1 MNTTKGYWHVEI
13 DPDSSTL
20 CTFNTP
26 VGRYRFKR
34 LPFLIVVSQDIFE
47 RRLDDI
53 YRNIPNV
60 TGIIDDII
68 VFGSTQEERDE
79 TFLNMLTATRVNNFS
94 LNSGKL
100 QFKQQSVDLESFSSD
115 LFLSTFI

>member
-34 LPFLIVVSQDIFE
+34 LPLGIVVSQDIFQ
-47 RRLDDI
+47 RGLDD
-53 YRNIPNV
+53 RNIPNV

-100 QFKQQSVDLESFSSD
+100 QFKQQSVDLESFSTD

>member
-13 DPDSSTL
+13 DPDSRTL

-26 VGRYRFKR
+26 VGRCRFKR
-34 LPFLIVVSQDIFE
+34 LPFLIVVSQDIFQ

-68 VFGSTQEERDE
+68 VFGPTQEERDE

-100 QFKQQSVDLESFSSD
+100 QFKQQSVDLESFSTD

>member
-47 RRLDDI
+47 RRLDE
-53 YRNIPNV
+53 YV
-60 TGIIDDII
+60 TGIMDDII

-79 TFLNMLTATRVNNFS
+79 TFLNMLTATGVNNFS

-100 QFKQQSVDLESFSSD
+100 QFKQQSVDLESFSTD

>member
-34 LPFLIVVSQDIFE
+34 LPFGIVVSQDIFQQ
-47 RRLDDI
+47 RLDD
-53 YRNIPNV
+53 RNILNV

-79 TFLNMLTATRVNNFS
+79 TFLNMLTATPVNNFS

-100 QFKQQSVDLESFSSD
+100 QFKQQSVDLESFSTD

>member
-1 MNTTKGYWHVEI
+1 MNTTKGYWHVQI

-26 VGRYRFKR
+26 IGRYRFKR
-34 LPFLIVVSQDIFE
+34 LPFGIVVSQDIFQL
-47 RRLDDI
+47 RLDD
-53 YRNIPNV
+53 RNIPNV

-100 QFKQQSVDLESFSSD
+100 QFKQQSVDLESFSTD